1 MSDDASSSRAAAAYT
16 NSEQNVHH
24 DRAQEAGPTAAELA
38 ERKKKNRQMFNK
50 KRGEL
55 LDDLLRSLDI
65 LVYAELS
72 TVYYMEYAASVDECM
87 QSTRLTTC

>member
-1 MSDDASSSRAAAAYT
+1 MNDVEQSSSAGANRQHGDERQ
-16 NSEQNVHH
+16 EQV
-24 DRAQEAGPTAAELA
+24 RTPTAAELS
-38 ERKKKNRQMFNK
+38 ERRKKNRQMFNK

-72 TVYYMEYAASVDECM
+72 AIYYME
-87 QSTRLTTC
+87 